1 MWRVKLTPK
10 LIFTIAL
17 LCSFIP
23 SWAQMGTHGD
33 ASMGK
38 ALAIFEEL
46 FSFNAT
52 PLKQSFIERITGTRL
67 IPPDEDYS
75 PAVQKLLKDMGVGP
89 QPKSRYVLDYAGIN
103 SEIQMKVHFADP
115 VLSLSWGTEP
125 AIQSPLPNPLT
136 QESLTAYTQVAV
148 AEFEA
153 AIKRNCIEKN
163 FIFSLLQR
171 NGWALTQQPLSADP
185 DATDG
190 NFGFTRMKDFS
201 TVTMA
206 RGCLVGVMIGSV
218 HR

>member
-10 LIFTIAL
+10 LIFTIAV

-23 SWAQMGTHGD
+23 SWAQMGTHGH
-33 ASMGK
+33 ASMDK

-67 IPPDEDYS
+67 APPNEDYS
-75 PAVQKLLKDMGVGP
+75 PAVQKMLKDMGAWP
-89 QPKSRYVLDYAGIN
+89 QPKSRYIFNYADIN
-103 SEIQMKVHFADP
+103 SEIRMKVHFADP
-115 VLSLSWGTEP
+115 VLSLSWGIGP
-125 AIQSPLPNPLT
+125 AIQTPFPNPLT
-136 QESLTAYTQVAV
+136 QESLTSYTQVAV

-153 AIKRNCIEKN
+153 AIKRNCIEKHL
-163 FIFSLLQR
+163 IFGVLQR
-171 NGWALTQQPLSADP
+171 NGWALSSQSLSADP

-190 NFGFTRMKDFS
+190 NFYFARMKDFS
-201 TVTMA
+201 TITMD
-206 RGCLVGVMIGSV
+206 RGCLVEVMIGSA